1 MNFEIKRVEKQ
12 PSTIQI
18 QQAPP
23 QQAQPKA
30 PTQPQQ
36 PHKLTVEELKE
47 AFALID
53 KNGDGSIDCKYTTFI
68 AQELCIYHE
77 QIIS

>member
-18 QQAPP
+18 QAPP

-53 KNGDGSIDCKYTTFI
+53 KNGDGSIDRKYTTFI
-68 AQELCIYHE
+68 ALICI
-77 QIIS
+77 SNTTTNK